1 MKLTTNQ
8 LKKLIKE
15 ELNEMFH
22 DQQRYDAEQPKG
34 NEMDMTLD
42 NTRHSALDELKNDK
56 EALAALAMELNLPPG
71 QLEMAV
77 TSVLAG
83 RGK

>member
-1 MKLTTNQ
+1 MKLTTEK

-15 ELNEMFH
+15 ELDEMMSPG
-22 DQQRYDAEQPKG
+22 APKY

-42 NTRHSALDELKNDK
+42 NMGHSALDELKNDK
-56 EALAALAMELNLPPG
+56 AALADLAMQLNLSPE
-71 QLEMAV
+71 QLEAAV
-77 TSVLAG
+77 RSVLAS

>member
-1 MKLTTNQ
+1 MKLTTEK

-15 ELNEMFH
+15 ELDEMMPPG
-22 DQQRYDAEQPKG
+22 APKY

-42 NTRHSALDELKNDK
+42 NMGHSALDELKNDK
-56 EALAALAMELNLPPG
+56 AALADLAMQLNLSPEE
-71 QLEMAV
+71 LEAAV
-77 TSVLAG
+77 RSVLAS